1 MGNLVLIVDD
11 DEKLQKLLKEYL
23 ENNGFRV
30 LGLGTDLMF
39 WKPSERNLRI
49 W

>member
-30 LGLGTDLMF
+30 LGFRTDLMF
-39 WKPSERNLRI
+39 WKPSGRTRRI